1 MTLKPIFNRSTC
13 HLRRE
18 VILRHVAKLRKET
31 DNVQRCMAEHPG
43 ISLETFQR
51 RFNELERNYKHNIAK
66 ITLYEAEKTRN

>member
-1 MTLKPIFNRSTC
+1 MKVIFNPSTC

-51 RFNELERNYKHNIAK
+51 RFNELEKRHRKTIAK